1 MVALLKI
8 GKNTAFEG
16 CYQEVVNGS
25 FHDELIRF
33 IERRE
38 KFAFS
43 VLLMQNVEKPITRSN
58 SVFESSAGGNYM
70 LFHKKTNS
78 VYFGETNNLA
88 ARACEHLTAIH
99 CKSHSNSRIR
109 RISKQGT
116 VSDWVFSVIYYEQSE
131 ANRKAFE
138 RKLIGRKW
146 NWNVL
151 NVK

>member
-1 MVALLKI
+1 MVALLNI
-8 GKNTAFEG
+8 ADNTSFKN
-16 CYQEVVNGS
+16 CYQKVVEGN
-25 FHDELIRF
+25 FHDALISY

-38 KFAFS
+38 KFVFS
-43 VLLMQNVEKPITRSN
+43 VLQMGHVDKNINRSN
-58 SVFESSAGGNYM
+58 AIIERSAGGNYM
-70 LFHKKTNS
+70 LFHKRTNS

-88 ARACEHLTAIH
+88 ARALEHLTAIY
-99 CKSHSNSRIR
+99 CKSHINSRIR
-109 RISKQGT
+109 RISKQGK

-138 RKLIGRKW
+138 RKLIDKKW